1 VLTWEMHV
9 KAQMSLCVGHV
20 CVCTHS
26 MYVNAANAELHL
38 DLHRTGE
45 MVLWL
50 RVLAAF
56 MADRSLNSST
66 HTG

>member
-1 VLTWEMHV
+1 MCAHI
-9 KAQMSLCVGHV
+9 LCLLW
-20 CVCTHS
+20 S

-50 RVLAAF
+50 RVLAAGVGDL
-56 MADRSLNSST
+56 AQW
-66 HTG
+66 